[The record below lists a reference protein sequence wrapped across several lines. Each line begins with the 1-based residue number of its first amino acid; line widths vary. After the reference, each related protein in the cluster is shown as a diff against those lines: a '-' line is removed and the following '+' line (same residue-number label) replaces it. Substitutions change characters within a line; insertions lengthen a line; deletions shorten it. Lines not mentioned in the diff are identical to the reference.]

1 MIILREV
8 RDGGLPA
15 SNILAVV
22 HPSLRLPLNALILT
36 ALTVILFGLIFIGSS
51 RYVTRSSTGVSPDN
65 VVHSTLLY
73 PHRLLPWTSPMQC
86 PSLST
91 VFEAGTVCLSE
102 HGDSLVAWVGS
113 SI

>member
-1 MIILREV
+1 MIILRED

-65 VVHSTLLY
+65 AVHSTLLY

-113 SI
+113 WI